1 MRTLVLVV
9 AMATRATA
17 AAICVANPLGE
28 DAVSDVFTAVEL
40 ATNNCFDILNQEIF
54 PDEPA
59 IPRKLIL
66 PRPDCIP
73 KLTSHIA
80 RPDARKVQERRLRQ
94 RCDGGAPPVDRQND
108 CGEFASAG
116 FSRNAGICTDR
127 RWPLNTFEAIDR
139 GDSKQSER
147 PVG

>member
-1 MRTLVLVV
+1 
-9 AMATRATA
+9 MATRATA

-40 ATNNCFDILNQEIF
+40 ATNNCFDILNHEIF

-73 KLTSHIA
+73 KLTSQILLDLMQEKCRSDACVNDAMAARRPLIGKTIA
-80 RPDARKVQERRLRQ
+80 ASSRARVFQEML
-94 RCDGGAPPVDRQND
+94 G
-108 CGEFASAG
+108 SAQIA
-116 FSRNAGICTDR
+116 AGH
-127 RWPLNTFEAIDR
+127 
-139 GDSKQSER
+139 
-147 PVG
+147 